1 MKVLIIEDDKVSSFA
16 LKHIIEGLGHEVSEG
31 ENAEEAMNSI
41 LEGRFDLI
49 FTDIMMPGISGLSL
63 LTILR
68 TVHLCKTPV
77 IAMSVLN
84 DQSLINAAFQAGA
97 NDFLLKPFNIDDL
110 KKKLKKYEDGEYAEV
125 NKSDL

>member
-1 MKVLIIEDDKVSSFA
+1 MNVLVIEDDKISSFA
-16 LKHIIEGLGHEVSEG
+16 LKHIIEDLGHKVSIE
-31 ENAEEAMNSI
+31 ENAEEAMNGI
-41 LEGRFDLI
+41 IEGKFDLV
-49 FTDIMMPGISGLSL
+49 FSDIMMPGISGLSL

-97 NDFLLKPFNIDDL
+97 NDFLLKPFNTDAL
-110 KKKLKKYEDGEYAEV
+110 KKKLEKFENGEYTKDKGE
-125 NKSDL
+125 